1 MNLSIRM
8 GDSPYNAPK
17 VKAPTEYARGFE
29 AGVLA
34 RKSGKYSAESV
45 TRFLN
50 ANRHAKDGYT
60 LGYCDGLSNVERG

>member
-1 MNLSIRM
+1 MEIRM
-8 GDSPYNAPK
+8 GASPYKEPK
-17 VKAPTEYARGFE
+17 MDAPTEYARGFE
-29 AGVLA
+29 AGALA